1 MWRKK
6 WFLEIKIQVCIV
18 MIKKNKN
25 KKIFNDRKNGSVFIV
40 KKKNEN
46 DFFKKRVSL
55 TI

>member
-1 MWRKK
+1 MVFGDKNSN
-6 WFLEIKIQVCIV
+6 LYCDD
-18 MIKKNKN
+18 KKNKN